1 MATLITITR
10 PMMVEL
16 HPRTLYDFSRYLLVA
31 AGSDSLE
38 ADQELAAMDENWEQI
53 SEEEEANKELAA
65 KFQGYRD
72 KVVKFIQG
80 LAKDASTDKEVQT
93 LILLDDMRR
102 CCVGEGLLDKLEA
115 MSGIRYV
122 AGLPALEYAA
132 RVLLKK
138 KDPDMFNR
146 VAKQAKRQVPVGYHY
161 YIPEEGSLFTVKPD
175 AKVGDALNAAVKESI
190 EESIADQYK
199 TKVCVVRSEEVG
211 NRWYI
216 EVCHG
221 GMKQKTESEK
231 DAQTKDVVL
240 QPLESDSIVYNT
252 CTHDIK
258 VRMAKHKI
266 RMERDTYVPALAAY
280 LTDNAL
286 KWTQQSKFD
295 LTKFNVPKE
304 ELNELLKR
312 AGEAMSSP
320 QLGNVSVIVTEV
332 NYEQPFQNDEG
343 VTTSNWYTVKNKSLG
358 LNYALSA
365 GERLVEQGVIN
376 RVSFSLLCPGLKKRK
391 GGTMPISLT
400 DKTLSESPLSV
411 AFETWL
417 NKEGIGYTMEQDAQ
431 EGEAQ
436 GTPGELA
443 MPQSA

>member
-16 HPRTLYDFSRYLLVA
+16 HPRTLYDFSRYLLES

-38 ADQELAAMDENWEQI
+38 ADKELAAMDEDWEQI
-53 SEEEEANKELAA
+53 PEEEANEELAA

-72 KVVKFIQG
+72 KVVGFIQG
-80 LAKDASTDKEVQT
+80 LAKDASSDKEVQT

-102 CCVGEGLLDKLEA
+102 CCGGEDHLDTLEA
-115 MSGIRYV
+115 MSGIRHA

-138 KDPDMFNR
+138 KDPDLFNR
-146 VAKQAKRQVPVGYHY
+146 VAKKVKRPVPVGYHY
-161 YIPEEGSLFTVKPD
+161 YIPEEGSLFTVKQD
-175 AKVGDALNAAVKESI
+175 AKVGDALNAALKESI
-190 EESIADQYK
+190 DASIAEQYK

-211 NRWYI
+211 GRWYI

-240 QPLESDSIVYNT
+240 QPLEIDSIVYNT
-252 CTHDIK
+252 TTHDIK

-266 RMERDTYVPALAAY
+266 RIERDTYVPALAGY

-286 KWTQQSKFD
+286 KWTQEPKFS
-295 LTKFNVPKE
+295 LSKFNVPKE
-304 ELNELLKR
+304 ELNELLQR
-312 AGEAMSSP
+312 AGEAMSSA
-320 QLGNVSVIVTEV
+320 QLGNVSITITEV
-332 NYEQPFQNDEG
+332 SYEQSFQNDEG
-343 VTTSNWYTVKNKSLG
+343 VFVSNVYTVKNKVLG

-365 GERLVEQGVIN
+365 GERLVESGIIN
-376 RVSFSLLCPGLKKRK
+376 HVSFSLHCPGLKNRK
-391 GGTMPISLT
+391 GGSIPIALT

-411 AFETWL
+411 DFEAWL
-417 NKEGIGYTMEQDAQ
+417 DKEGIGYTLEQDAQ
-431 EGEAQ
+431 QGEAQ
-436 GTPGELA
+436 DASDEQAT
-443 MPQSA
+443 PQSA